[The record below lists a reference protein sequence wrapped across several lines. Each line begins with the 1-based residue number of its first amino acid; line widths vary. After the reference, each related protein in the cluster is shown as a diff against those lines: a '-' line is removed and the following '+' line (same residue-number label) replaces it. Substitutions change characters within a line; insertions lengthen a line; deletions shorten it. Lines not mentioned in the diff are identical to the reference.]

1 MATVARSDLRSDV
14 PYYLLNFERALAW
27 LAERYDDLLD
37 GEEQAFL
44 RAFAALPQASRALL
58 VRMLMRQGTLFRASR
73 LTYHEIGCPLLAA
86 EPMTALG
93 WIDTEPGLTL
103 ENLFALTTRPEL
115 LEIFAETIALIP
127 GAKALRKADLL
138 ETLRPFYDGEGRGDC
153 EGTAANWPERPLSA
167 WHRTTSDRVL
177 HVAVAPLCE
186 RLRLMFFG
194 NLQQAWSEFVL
205 ADLGVFQ
212 YEKVPFAPSSRA
224 FQQRADVEVYLAL
237 HACREALDWLPGGDA
252 EPAAI
257 DMLVVAV
264 REIAISNAWLETRR
278 AKLLFRIGQHCERRQ
293 NWAAAL
299 TVYADCA
306 WPGARHRRVRVL
318 ERSERFAE
326 AFALAGE
333 ACTAPESEE
342 EAQRVARMMPRLR
355 RKLGE
360 PMVRVAAARP
370 VARGTLVLPRPED
383 PMPVEYVT
391 RDHLTCESAP
401 VHYVENALINS
412 LFGLLCWEPV
422 FAALPGAFFH
432 PFQRGPADLHAPD
445 FQARRAGQFAAC
457 LAQLDSGAYRDTIL
471 RHWQSKAGLQSP
483 FVFWGLLSPELVALA
498 LDCLP
503 AAHLKLW
510 FERLLRDI
518 RSNRSGLPDL
528 IRFWPAERRY
538 ELIEVKGPG
547 DRLQDNQIRWLA
559 YCVEHGMPVRV
570 VDVRWAEAED
580 GVAADTDAN
589 AVEEI
594 AAQGTIQAETDTTSP
609 VAPHARAKPTATT
622 PSRRA
627 TESPT

>member
-1 MATVARSDLRSDV
+1 LATGARSDPRSDV

-37 GEEQAFL
+37 VEEQAFL
-44 RAFAALPQASRALL
+44 RAFAGLPQASRALL

-73 LTYHEIGCPLLAA
+73 LTYNEIGCPLLAA
-86 EPMTALG
+86 APMAAFG

-103 ENLFALTTRPEL
+103 DNLFALTTRPEL
-115 LEIFAETIALIP
+115 LEIFAGAIALIP

-138 ETLRPFYDGEGRGDC
+138 ETLRPFYAGDGGNDLEGD
-153 EGTAANWPERPLSA
+153 ADNPAVRPLSS
-167 WHRTTSDRVL
+167 WHGATSDRIL
-177 HVAVAPLCE
+177 HVAIAPLCE

-194 NLQQAWSEFVL
+194 NLQQDWSEFVL

-224 FQQRADVEVYLAL
+224 FQQRADVDVYLAL
-237 HACREALDWLPGGDA
+237 QACREALDSLPDGDA
-252 EPAAI
+252 ESAAI
-257 DMLVVAV
+257 GTLVATI
-264 REIAISNAWLETRR
+264 RAIATSNAWLETRR

-299 TVYADCA
+299 AVYAACA

-333 ACTAPESEE
+333 ACAAPESEE

-360 PMVRVAAARP
+360 PMVRVTAARP
-370 VARGTLVLPRPED
+370 VARNTLVLPKPENAL
-383 PMPVEYVT
+383 PVEYVT
-391 RDHLTCESAP
+391 RDHLTCEAAP

-422 FAALPGAFFH
+422 FAAVPGAFFH

-445 FQARRAGQFAAC
+445 FHARRAAQFAAC
-457 LAQLDSGAYRDTIL
+457 LAQLDSGAYRETIL
-471 RHWQSKAGLQSP
+471 RHLQSKAGLQSP
-483 FVFWGLLSPELVALA
+483 FVFWGLLTPELVALA

-510 FERLLRDI
+510 FERLLRDV
-518 RSNRSGLPDL
+518 RGNRSGLPDL

-570 VDVRWAEAED
+570 VDVRWAGDDAT
-580 GVAADTDAN
+580 AATLDSIH
-589 AVEEI
+589 V
-594 AAQGTIQAETDTTSP
+594 
-609 VAPHARAKPTATT
+609 
-622 PSRRA
+622 
-627 TESPT
+627 TESLT